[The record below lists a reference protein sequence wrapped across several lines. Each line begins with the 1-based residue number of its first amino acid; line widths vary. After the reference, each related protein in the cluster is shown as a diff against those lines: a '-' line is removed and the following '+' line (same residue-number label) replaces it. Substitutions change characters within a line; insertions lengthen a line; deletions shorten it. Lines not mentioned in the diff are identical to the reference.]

1 MTVKLIPLNCNHC
14 GGPLEVPVDARFVT
28 CSFCETRLAVERTN
42 GTYSTAIIE
51 QLDTRTESLASEV
64 RRLHLRRDLDELEE
78 NYNRSRAKFMGN
90 VHGVVVA
97 PSGAL
102 TGLWFVTGI
111 ICAIMFIGLGLV
123 RSLPIAVWMGV
134 ASGAIGLF
142 AAVVNDRQVTEYRL
156 LKSEYLA
163 AREKIEKQLA
173 SLTPDEATVTTKTP
187 PERESI

>member
-51 QLDTRTESLASEV
+51 QLATRTESLASEV

-102 TGLWFVTGI
+102 TGLWFVT
-111 ICAIMFIGLGLV
+111 L
-123 RSLPIAVWMGV
+123 SLIH
-134 ASGAIGLF
+134 I
-142 AAVVNDRQVTEYRL
+142 
-156 LKSEYLA
+156 
-163 AREKIEKQLA
+163 
-173 SLTPDEATVTTKTP
+173 
-187 PERESI
+187 

>member
-1 MTVKLIPLNCNHC
+1 M
-14 GGPLEVPVDARFVT
+14 
-28 CSFCETRLAVERTN
+28 AVERTN

-51 QLDTRTESLASEV
+51 QLATRTESLASEV

-173 SLTPDEATVTTKTP
+173 SLMPDEATVTTKTP